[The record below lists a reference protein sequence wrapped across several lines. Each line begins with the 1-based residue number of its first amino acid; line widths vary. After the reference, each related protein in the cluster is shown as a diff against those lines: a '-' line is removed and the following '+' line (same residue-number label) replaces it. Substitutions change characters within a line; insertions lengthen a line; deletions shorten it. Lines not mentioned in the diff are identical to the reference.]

1 MRHRRPKLY
10 PYPNAFAHPLPRFY
24 YSSITKQILVEF
36 ECDPSYHATMSLS
49 AEGNFGFP
57 SGYFVI
63 RSLAT
68 GRVLDIELD
77 DVSDG
82 AEAIL
87 WPEKETS
94 LVEGE

>member
-1 MRHRRPKLY
+1 MMSGCTASSPEGDQSDQLGIQTSVVSSQ
-10 PYPNAFAHPLPRFY
+10 PPAPLP
-24 YSSITKQILVEF
+24 
-36 ECDPSYHATMSLS
+36 DPPSYHATMSLS

-94 LVEGE
+94 IVEGE